1 MKKIAVINDLS
12 GLGKCSLTAAI
23 PVISAM
29 GIQAC
34 PLPTAVLSNQ
44 TGYASY
50 FLDDYTPHM
59 EAIME
64 QWQLRGFTPDG
75 IYTGFLGSS
84 AQADILLHFFAQFQ
98 TPQTITLVDPV
109 MGDDG
114 HTYDIFCDDFLEK
127 MRLLVGRA
135 QVITPNLT
143 EALLLLYGKEG
154 MRNKY
159 KKLRKMMQE
168 DDPTECRTEIE
179 QTARMLLH
187 AFGCTTAVITGIP
200 FGDCFADSSISL
212 AGNSGAASNTCSGT
226 ASDNSTGNT
235 SGGTIG
241 TLLFQK
247 DGSTWFTNRRIGGC
261 FSGTGD
267 LFASVLIAGLV
278 KGLPAAICIQKA
290 IDFLSQGIRDAAA
303 EGTDPNDGICFEP
316 YLHLLF

>member
-23 PVISAM
+23 PVISVM

-59 EAIME
+59 EAIIK
-64 QWQLRGFTPDG
+64 QWRLRGFTPDG

-84 AQADILLHFFAQFQ
+84 AQADILLRFFAQFQ

-114 HTYDIFCDDFLEK
+114 RSYDIFSDDFLKK
-127 MRLLVGRA
+127 MRLLVSRA
-135 QVITPNLT
+135 QIITPNLT
-143 EALLLLYGKEG
+143 EALLLLYGKED
-154 MRNKY
+154 MQNKY
-159 KKLRKMMQE
+159 KKLQKMRQ
-168 DDPTECRTEIE
+168 TEAPAAYRTEIE
-179 QTARMLLH
+179 QTARTLLCT
-187 AFGCTTAVITGIP
+187 FGCTAAVITGIP
-200 FGDCFADSSISL
+200 LGDCF
-212 AGNSGAASNTCSGT
+212 
-226 ASDNSTGNT
+226 TGNGIVSDGSAGST
-235 SGGTIG
+235 SGGMIG
-241 TLLFQK
+241 TLLLQK
-247 DGSTWFTNRRIGGC
+247 DGSTWFTNHRIGGC
-261 FSGTGD
+261 YSGTGD

-278 KGLPAAICIQKA
+278 KGLPAAVCIQKA
-290 IDFLSQGIRDAAA
+290 IHFLSQGIRDAAA

-316 YLHLLF
+316 YLHLLY

>member
-64 QWQLRGFTPDG
+64 QWKLRGFTPDG
-75 IYTGFLGSS
+75 IYTGFLGSA
-84 AQADILLHFFAQFQ
+84 AQADILLHFFSQFQ
-98 TPQTITLVDPV
+98 KPQTITLVDPV

-114 HTYDIFCDDFLEK
+114 RTYDIFCDDFLEK
-127 MRLLVGRA
+127 MRLLVCRA

-143 EALLLLYGKEG
+143 EALLLLQGKKD
-154 MRNKY
+154 MQDKY
-159 KKLRKMMQE
+159 QLLQKRMQAE
-168 DDPTECRTEIE
+168 DPAPYRAEIE

-187 AFGCTTAVITGIP
+187 TFGCTTAVITGIP
-200 FGDCFADSSISL
+200 FKDNGGCTHSPA
-212 AGNSGAASNTCSGT
+212 ATSGVLFHNCSGI
-226 ASDNSTGNT
+226 ASDNRTGSTP
-235 SGGTIG
+235 GGTIG
-241 TLLFQK
+241 TLLLQK
-247 DGSTWFTNRRIGGC
+247 NSCTWFTNRRIGGC
-261 FSGTGD
+261 YSGTGD

-278 KGLPAAICIQKA
+278 KGLPAEDCIQKA
-290 IDFLSQGIRDAAA
+290 IAFLSQGIRDAAA
-303 EGTDPNDGICFEP
+303 EGTDPNDGIYFEP

>member
-1 MKKIAVINDLS
+1 MGVSIRLKKIAVINDLS

-64 QWQLRGFTPDG
+64 QWKLRGFSPDG

-84 AQADILLHFFAQFQ
+84 AQADLLLRFFSQFQ
-98 TPQTITLVDPV
+98 KPQTITLVDPV
-109 MGDDG
+109 MGDNG
-114 HTYDIFCDDFLEK
+114 RTYDIFDDGFLEK
-127 MRLLVGRA
+127 MRLLTGRA

-143 EALLLLYGKEG
+143 EALLLLLGKKG
-154 MRNKY
+154 MQDNYRRLQRLLQAENETTYRAK
-159 KKLRKMMQE
+159 
-168 DDPTECRTEIE
+168 IE
-179 QTARMLLH
+179 QTARKLLH
-187 AFGCTTAVITGIP
+187 TFGCTTAVITGIP
-200 FGDCFADSSISL
+200 L
-212 AGNSGAASNTCSGT
+212 KNRH
-226 ASDNSTGNT
+226 
-235 SGGTIG
+235 GGMIG

-247 DGSTWFTNRRIGGC
+247 DGGTWFTNRRIGGC
-261 FSGTGD
+261 YSGTGD

-278 KGLPAAICIQKA
+278 KGLPAAVCIQKA
-290 IDFLSQGIRDAAA
+290 IDFLSQGIRDAAE

-316 YLHLLF
+316 YLVSLLGDDCRSFA